1 MVYGGYG
8 SYDVD
13 IYSKF
18 YSHIYIMG
26 IKWGYKSTYW
36 AYGTTLQT
44 TGDLHGAL
52 PKHSLFPA
60 FSTHQ

>member
-8 SYDVD
+8 FYDVD

-26 IKWGYKSTYW
+26 IKWG
-36 AYGTTLQT
+36 L
-44 TGDLHGAL
+44 
-52 PKHSLFPA
+52 
-60 FSTHQ
+60 